1 MVKRNIKDMSNA
13 EIKTYQET
21 LKNEYEATK
30 KKIQD
35 LIDEL
40 DSMDVEYNKTEE
52 ELNKRK
58 NFII

>member
-58 NFII
+58 NFVI

>member
-1 MVKRNIKDMSNA
+1 MVKKNIKDLSNSENRA
-13 EIKTYQET
+13 YQET

-30 KKIQD
+30 NKIQS

-40 DSMDVEYNKTEE
+40 DAMDIEYNKTEE

-58 NFII
+58 NFVI